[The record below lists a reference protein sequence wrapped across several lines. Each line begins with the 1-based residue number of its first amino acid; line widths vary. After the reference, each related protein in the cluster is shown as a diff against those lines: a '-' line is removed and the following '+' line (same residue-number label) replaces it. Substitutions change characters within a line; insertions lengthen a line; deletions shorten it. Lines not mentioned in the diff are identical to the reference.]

1 MVCNWILYSVGLD
14 ALKWQFAMPKMSK
27 IAHYLFFEKCQKSRY
42 FCGRI
47 LARRFM
53 KYSMS
58 ESQDSWCKMMIPDN
72 VYNICEYVYNILNP
86 LFIKF
91 VIYKIPESID
101 NIPNPLSNIH
111 DHVHNIL
118 VHLYNISDPICSIL
132 IPWILCIIPY
142 STYSLGR
149 NSGLPI
155 WRIYWVRC

>member
-1 MVCNWILYSVGLD
+1 MKNAENHATLVEGFWPEFY
-14 ALKWQFAMPKMSK
+14 A
-27 IAHYLFFEKCQKSRY
+27 R
-42 FCGRI
+42 
-47 LARRFM
+47 RRFM

-91 VIYKIPESID
+91 LIYKIPESID

-155 WRIYWVRC
+155 WRIYWVIC